1 MTIKTRTTG
10 DPMTTHPSLPLAPGV
25 WTLDPLH
32 CTVEF
37 TARHM
42 AISKVRGRFHTF
54 DATVVVGDSLE
65 TSSLSAIVDMSSVD
79 TNNADRDAHLR
90 NSDFFHVDEHPEM
103 TFRSTGITETARN
116 AYEVTGDLTINGM
129 TREERLDVV
138 FHGTETFPGDGSF
151 HAGFEATGTVS
162 RADYGVDFNVPLGAG
177 GVVISDTIG
186 IELDIQLLAPS
197 VEAAS

>member
-1 MTIKTRTTG
+1 MNA
-10 DPMTTHPSLPLAPGV
+10 TTHRHLPLAAGS

-65 TSSLSAIVDMSSVD
+65 TSSLSARVDMSSVD

-90 NSDFFHVDEHPEM
+90 NSDFFHVDQHPEM
-103 TFRSTGITETARN
+103 TFESTAIEPTGDDT
-116 AYEVTGDLTINGM
+116 YSVVGDLTVNGI
-129 TREERLDVV
+129 TRRERLDVL

-151 HAGFEATGTVS
+151 HAGFEATGTIS
-162 RADYGVDFNVPLGAG
+162 RTDYGVDFNVPLAAG
-177 GVVISDTIG
+177 GFVISDRIG
-186 IELDIQLLAPS
+186 IELDIQLLAPQNGS
-197 VEAAS
+197 DR